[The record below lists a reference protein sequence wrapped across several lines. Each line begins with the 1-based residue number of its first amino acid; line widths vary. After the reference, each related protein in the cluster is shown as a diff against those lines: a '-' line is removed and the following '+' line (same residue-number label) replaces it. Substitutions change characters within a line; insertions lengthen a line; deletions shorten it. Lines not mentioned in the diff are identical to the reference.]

1 MAAKQISY
9 DASAREHIRSGVRQL
24 ARAVKV
30 TLGPRGRA
38 VLLEK
43 KWGAPIVSVDGV
55 TGARGLNL
63 SHWPGNTTPRE
74 LRHDLEARGHS
85 FSSRQYPP

>member
-1 MAAKQISY
+1 MVAKRIAF
-9 DASAREHIRSGVRQL
+9 DREAREAVRCGVRQL

-43 KWGAPIVSVDGV
+43 KLVRPQGV
-55 TGARGLNL
+55 PAEDQV
-63 SHWPGNTTPRE
+63 PGYGGSD
-74 LRHDLEARGHS
+74 LRIHAG
-85 FSSRQYPP
+85 P